1 MKKPILWLTLAAAI
15 VVGIMSL
22 ASAALQAS
30 DHADPM
36 ILAEPYSN
44 ITGLFFFPKD
54 DQMILVFNVRRALRK
69 GKPYELTAYD
79 YVVHM
84 DLHTPVS
91 FDKPDDVARY
101 GGGIADSGGRSF
113 RVPHKR

>member
-1 MKKPILWLTLAAAI
+1 MGPFQTQRGSLMKRFLRWLALAAAI
-15 VVGIMSL
+15 AIGV
-22 ASAALQAS
+22 ASFAPAALHAS

-36 ILAEPYSN
+36 ILTEPYAN

-84 DLHTPVS
+84 DLHTP
-91 FDKPDDVARY
+91 
-101 GGGIADSGGRSF
+101 
-113 RVPHKR
+113 